1 MVRTHGPFVDALA
14 RHQQSG
20 VIAGS
25 CNSLAVSEGGRLFV
39 WGEVSEE
46 VNQQHVWLGLGD
58 QVNEG
63 GEVWVPT
70 LVEGVEG
77 VVDCASGTFH
87 SLLSTRDGT
96 VMSFGS
102 CGMEGDDW
110 GEGTGRPID
119 GRLGLGPNV
128 GRSPM
133 PTAIEGLAVDPPPPP
148 PPDACKQN

>member
-1 MVRTHGPFVDALA
+1 M
-14 RHQQSG
+14 
-20 VIAGS
+20 
-25 CNSLAVSEGGRLFV
+25 
-39 WGEVSEE
+39 
-46 VNQQHVWLGLGD
+46 
-58 QVNEG
+58 
-63 GEVWVPT
+63 WVPT
-70 LVEGVEG
+70 LVEGLED
-77 VVDCASGTFH
+77 VVGCATAEYH

-110 GEGTGRPID
+110 GEGTGIPID

-148 PPDACKQN
+148 PAAATAAASKET